1 MLIILLL
8 SNNQSYTGGRNQH
21 PVRHTL
27 FDYIASPVKSPNENS
42 RGIISPL
49 AQPQPQHPAPTGQAS
64 ESFSSRLREV
74 SSGVVFNNSV
84 SAWPTVMSSRGS
96 SSKFNTPVKSTTTSS
111 AMIKSS
117 NEEELKVAP
126 NNENIVEMDF
136 EVENK
141 EAVAKELCFECV
153 EKSLEKNDIQR
164 LSILAHFYSQLILSN
179 FNSTMIN
186 YFILSILSCYYFK
199 GNLTLTVNTELF
211 FLFQLITLNPNEN
224 KLGNHPDG
232 KISR

>member
-49 AQPQPQHPAPTGQAS
+49 AHPQPQHPAPTGQTS

-74 SSGVVFNNSV
+74 SSGVVFSNNV
-84 SAWPTVMSSRGS
+84 TAWPTVMSSRGS
-96 SSKFNTPVKSTTTSS
+96 SSKFNTPVKSTTTS

-179 FNSTMIN
+179 LNSN
-186 YFILSILSCYYFK
+186 YFIVS
-199 GNLTLTVNTELF
+199 LF
-211 FLFQLITLNPNEN
+211 INVLLF
-224 KLGNHPDG
+224 
-232 KISR
+232 

>member
-1 MLIILLL
+1 M
-8 SNNQSYTGGRNQH
+8 
-21 PVRHTL
+21 
-27 FDYIASPVKSPNENS
+27 
-42 RGIISPL
+42 
-49 AQPQPQHPAPTGQAS
+49 
-64 ESFSSRLREV
+64 
-74 SSGVVFNNSV
+74 
-84 SAWPTVMSSRGS
+84 
-96 SSKFNTPVKSTTTSS
+96 
-111 AMIKSS
+111 
-117 NEEELKVAP
+117 AP

-153 EKSLEKNDIQR
+153 EKSLEKSDIQR

-179 FNSTMIN
+179 NSTD
-186 YFILSILSCYYFK
+186 ILLHIISLIFCYYFK

-232 KISR
+232 IISR